1 MKRLILSTLTF
12 FAIIGVAH
20 SYEFYTFVDKKC
32 QIHSGLISGVD
43 KDNFSLWKLDG
54 EIITLR
60 RKDIGSVLAFDTMK
74 NPYSSKK
81 SSSGLRPFLRKVAFG
96 KGESRESIIGW
107 PYKFVEDLV
116 FYISVENKKYVLSM
130 GQISSIEKLESDIS
144 IDNSRERATAVR
156 LDLAP
161 HLPHCFSEKKK
172 KKRTDYLRPTR
183 TITDK
188 IKIFVFFEN
197 LEKGYNRIHNF
208 EDRTRVYARPFLHGK
223 VDSRIAFSKH
233 LGNREF
239 NGSLP
244 IYFQRTKGT
253 DFGFQ
258 SKTTA
263 GGAYQE
269 WLPNVEP
276 IFAVSSEIKSHFFNA
291 LFVGDIFNLPAGY
304 SVPIA
309 KDEEILESDKF
320 NVTTS
325 LNYLALMGFDYN
337 KYSFSVGLYH
347 PVYTISTNDS
357 KIQILAS
364 AASPMFRF
372 QYVGEKSKLRMFF
385 SNTEYDQSKPSDEF
399 DISFETSNPRYNDYT
414 KKFEHFSF
422 DGYNMR
428 VGFDY
433 QINSDLVAS
442 IDEVVSWGKYRQR
455 LLLKD
460 RDGVSNSEQSE
471 FKFRHLYTSA
481 SLQRDM
487 GDYVFIQL
495 RGNYYVY
502 KYKYNVV
509 GTLNEVHD
517 GTDFKLGVILGFI
530 F

>member
-1 MKRLILSTLTF
+1 M
-12 FAIIGVAH
+12 IGVAH
-20 SYEFYTFVDKKC
+20 SYEFYTLVDHKC
-32 QIHSGLISGVD
+32 RIYSGLISVVD

-54 EIITLR
+54 EVITLR
-60 RKDIGSVLAFDTMK
+60 RKDIESVFAFDTMK

-81 SSSGLRPFLRKVAFG
+81 FSSELRPFLRKVAFG

-130 GQISSIEKLESDIS
+130 GQISSIEKLESDTS
-144 IDNSRERATAVR
+144 INDSKERTTAAR
-156 LDLAP
+156 LNLAP
-161 HLPHCFSEKKK
+161 YLPHCFSGKKK

-197 LEKGYNRIHNF
+197 LETGYNRIHNF
-208 EDRTRVYARPFLHGK
+208 EDRTRVYARPFLYGK
-223 VDSRIAFSKH
+223 AGSRFAYLRD
-233 LGNREF
+233 LGTREF
-239 NGSLP
+239 NGVLP

-253 DFGFQ
+253 DFHFQ
-258 SKTTA
+258 SKTTM

-276 IFAVSSEIKSHFFNA
+276 LSVVSSEIKSHFFNA
-291 LFVGDIFNLPAGY
+291 LFVGNIFNLTAG
-304 SVPIA
+304 SHVSLNV
-309 KDEEILESDKF
+309 DEEILKSDKF

-325 LNYLALMGFDYN
+325 FNYLALMGFDYN
-337 KYSFSVGLYH
+337 KYSFSLGLYH
-347 PVYTISTNDS
+347 PVYAINTEDTEV
-357 KIQILAS
+357 QILAS
-364 AASPMFRF
+364 GASPMFRF
-372 QYVGEKSKLRMFF
+372 QYVGERSKLRMFF
-385 SNTEYDQSKPSDEF
+385 SNTEYDKSEPSEF
-399 DISFETSNPRYNDYT
+399 DISYDYPEH
-414 KKFEHFSF
+414 KIDHFSF

-428 VGFDY
+428 IGFDY
-433 QINSDLVAS
+433 QINSELMAS
-442 IDEVVSWGKYRQR
+442 IDEVVSWGTYRQR
-455 LLLKD
+455 LLPENQS
-460 RDGVSNSEQSE
+460 GVSKREQSE

-481 SLQRDM
+481 SVQRDM

-509 GTLNEVHD
+509 RTLNEVHD